1 MNTFLISFVVILISF
16 GALSIGLILRNKP
29 ISGSC
34 GGIMNSVDGKCNICG
49 KTELESCTKTDS

>member
-34 GGIMNSVDGKCNICG
+34 GGIMNSDDGKCNICG
-49 KTELESCTKTDS
+49 KTELESCAKTDS

>member
-1 MNTFLISFVVILISF
+1 MNTFLICFIVILISF

-34 GGIMNSVDGKCNICG
+34 GGIMNSDDGTCKICG
-49 KTELESCTKTDS
+49 KTELDSCAKTDS

>member
-1 MNTFLISFVVILISF
+1 MNTFLISFFVILISF

-34 GGIMNSVDGKCNICG
+34 GGIMNSDDGKCNICG
-49 KTELESCTKTDS
+49 KTELESCAKTDS

>member
-49 KTELESCTKTDS
+49 KTELESCAKTDS

>member
-16 GALSIGLILRNKP
+16 AALSIGLILRNKP

-34 GGIMNSVDGKCNICG
+34 GGIMNSDDGKCNICG
-49 KTELESCTKTDS
+49 KTELENCAKTDS

>member
-16 GALSIGLILRNKP
+16 AALSIGLILRNKP

-49 KTELESCTKTDS
+49 KTELESCAKTDS

>member
-16 GALSIGLILRNKP
+16 AALSIGLILRNKP

-34 GGIMNSVDGKCNICG
+34 GGIMNSDDGKCNICG
-49 KTELESCTKTDS
+49 KTELESCAKTDS